1 MAGIADILN
10 HSDGSDES
18 NKQTTP
24 LSTSSHRR
32 TTSLVR
38 SSVSLDGF
46 GVGSDTSRGR
56 RSIPKSKIA
65 KKYLANKKL
74 VRISIRRKSATRKS
88 VSTENTSG
96 VNTSKLH
103 IKYLEAGM
111 RVKLTMAPSIF
122 SLYNS
127 LIPHTNRKQV
137 YALKDHHAVFDDI
150 SKNMETVPSD
160 GAIINRNTTSKPL
173 KLIDNNLVNLAG
185 YSHKVLLTFG
195 RKKDGGVS
203 EEPSHLPTF
212 NSLDTAVSS
221 LFGISDY
228 TLVRVTRSTS
238 SDEEGSVI
246 LKLETARPGDYSLI
260 DDEDFLEDM
269 IHSIGKPNET
279 PNSLFIKKIV
289 ARPRYKSDM
298 KIFLIP
304 EVQDSSLYVDER
316 MFERDLIN
324 GVVDIDKISS
334 VRSIFCT
341 FKFDHILYQ
350 YKELLSLSRLCEE
363 SNEKASN
370 GEKEILENYDIEM
383 AMVDSKLKRP

>member
-1 MAGIADILN
+1 MVGIADILN
-10 HSDGSDES
+10 YSDGSDES
-18 NKQTTP
+18 NKETTSS
-24 LSTSSHRR
+24 STSRR
-32 TTSLVR
+32 TTSLAR
-38 SSVSLDGF
+38 SSVSLDGP
-46 GVGSDTSRGR
+46 GMGWEAIQGR
-56 RSIPKSKIA
+56 RNVPKSKIN
-65 KKYLANKKL
+65 KKYLGNKKL
-74 VRISIRRKSATRKS
+74 VQISIRRKSASRKS
-88 VSTENTSG
+88 TTVENTSG

-137 YALKDHHAVFDDI
+137 YALKDHQAVIDDI

-160 GAIINRNTTSKPL
+160 GSIINRNMTSKPL
-173 KLIDNNLVNLAG
+173 QLIDNNLVNLAG

-195 RKKDGGVS
+195 RKKDGGVNG
-203 EEPSHLPTF
+203 ETSHLPTF

-221 LFGISDY
+221 LFGVNDY

-238 SDEEGSVI
+238 SDDEGSVI

-260 DDEDFLEDM
+260 DDEDFAEDM
-269 IHSIGKPNET
+269 VHSIGKTNDT
-279 PNSLFIKKIV
+279 PNNLFIKKIV

-304 EVQDSSLYVDER
+304 KIQNSSLYVDER

-324 GVVDIDKISS
+324 GVIDIEQFSS

-341 FKFDHILYQ
+341 FKFDHILHQ
-350 YKELLSLSRLCEE
+350 YKKLLSLSHLDEE
-363 SNEKASN
+363 SNEKDSN
-370 GEKEILENYDIEM
+370 DEKEILDNYDIEM
-383 AMVDSKLKRP
+383 AMADSN

>member
-1 MAGIADILN
+1 MVGIADILN
-10 HSDGSDES
+10 YSDGSDES
-18 NKQTTP
+18 NKQTTSS
-24 LSTSSHRR
+24 STSSHRR
-32 TTSLVR
+32 TTSLAR
-38 SSVSLDGF
+38 SSVSLDGP
-46 GVGSDTSRGR
+46 GVGWETSRGR
-56 RSIPKSKIA
+56 RSIPKSKID

-74 VRISIRRKSATRKS
+74 VQISIRRKSTSRKS
-88 VSTENTSG
+88 TTAEITSG

-137 YALKDHHAVFDDI
+137 YALKDHQAAVVDDI

-160 GAIINRNTTSKPL
+160 GVITNRNMTSKPL
-173 KLIDNNLVNLAG
+173 QLIDNNLVNLAG

-195 RKKDGGVS
+195 RRKDGGAS

-221 LFGISDY
+221 LFSISDY

-238 SDEEGSVI
+238 SDDEGSVI

-260 DDEDFLEDM
+260 DDEDFAEDM
-269 IHSIGKPNET
+269 IHSIGKPNDT

-304 EVQDSSLYVDER
+304 KIQDSSLYVDER

-324 GVVDIDKISS
+324 GVIDVDQSPSI
-334 VRSIFCT
+334 RSIFCT
-341 FKFDHILYQ
+341 FKFDHILSL
-350 YKELLSLSRLCEE
+350 YKSLLSLTKLDEEHNEKE
-363 SNEKASN
+363 SNSDKDMQEDPDN
-370 GEKEILENYDIEM
+370 EM
-383 AMVDSKLKRP
+383 AIDDLN

>member
-18 NKQTTP
+18 NEQTTSS
-24 LSTSSHRR
+24 STSNHRR
-32 TTSLVR
+32 TTSSAR
-38 SSVSLDGF
+38 SSVSLDGL
-46 GVGSDTSRGR
+46 GVGLETSRGR
-56 RSIPKSKIA
+56 RSIPKSKID

-74 VRISIRRKSATRKS
+74 VQISIRRKSATRKS

-111 RVKLTMAPSIF
+111 RVKLTMSPSIF

-127 LIPHTNRKQV
+127 LIPHTNRKHV

-150 SKNMETVPSD
+150 SKKMETVTSD
-160 GAIINRNTTSKPL
+160 GAIINRNMTSKPL

-185 YSHKVLLTFG
+185 YSHKVLSTFG
-195 RKKDGGVS
+195 RKKDGGIS
-203 EEPSHLPTF
+203 EEPTHLPTF

-238 SDEEGSVI
+238 NDDEGSVI

-269 IHSIGKPNET
+269 VHSIGKPNDI

-304 EVQDSSLYVDER
+304 KIQDSSLYVDER

-324 GVVDIDKISS
+324 GVIDVDQSPSI
-334 VRSIFCT
+334 RSIFCT
-341 FKFDHILYQ
+341 FKFDHILGS
-350 YKELLSLSRLCEE
+350 YKNLLSLTKLDEEHNEKE
-363 SNEKASN
+363 SNSDKD
-370 GEKEILENYDIEM
+370 IQENPDIEM
-383 AMVDSKLKRP
+383 TMIDSN